1 MRHPQVSRAFVLA
14 LVLTIIAATAA
25 LAEAQAASSPGVLR
39 LATTTS
45 TADSGLLQA
54 ILPAFEKLCACRVDV
69 IAVGSGQALE
79 IGRRGDAD
87 ALLVHSYKA
96 EVQFVA
102 DRHATQRHDVMYN
115 DFVIVGPQADPAKI
129 GGKTSARDAFASL
142 AAAQAPFAS
151 RGDKSGTHTAEL
163 AIWAAAKV
171 APSGAWYRSL
181 GQGMG
186 ETLILA
192 NEQRAYALTD
202 RGTWLSMRE
211 KLANLRI
218 LVGGGSLAENHDSN
232 LRNRYGVMAVNP
244 EIHSGVNIG
253 AARKFVEWI
262 LSPETQR
269 AVGEYG
275 VKRFGQPLFYPDS
288 DEWKATRE
296 VTVKVGAN
304 ARTFTIADLQA
315 LPRETLTNYGPVG
328 VKVGLVGPHSWSGV
342 PLEELLQRTDPTVGE
357 TRHAG
362 SRIRLTSSD
371 GWTATLWWSELFG
384 RVPLGAA
391 LYNVKGCNE
400 CHGVDGEGTAP
411 SGKRPAPA
419 LARRTF
425 ALGRVTTILRA
436 GRDAHAGINP
446 YTEAHVSAA
455 DLQSMLSWLQKPTLT
470 IRGDAYQAP
479 PGRQAVLLAFE
490 RDGRPITGREGLLQL
505 VVGPDEFA
513 GRYSH
518 WVKTVELVR

>member
-1 MRHPQVSRAFVLA
+1 
-14 LVLTIIAATAA
+14 
-25 LAEAQAASSPGVLR
+25 
-39 LATTTS
+39 
-45 TADSGLLQA
+45 LQA

-151 RGDKSGTHTAEL
+151 RGDNSGTHTAEL
-163 AIWAAAKV
+163 AIWSAAKV
-171 APSGAWYRSL
+171 TPEGAWYLSL

-186 ETLILA
+186 ETLMLA
-192 NEQRAYALTD
+192 NERRAYALTD

-211 KLANLRI
+211 KLANLQI
-218 LVGGGSLAENHDSN
+218 LVGGGSLADNRDAS
-232 LRNRYGVMAVNP
+232 LLNRYGVMAINP
-244 EIHSGVNIG
+244 ETHPGVNAA
-253 AARKFVEWI
+253 AARQFVDWI
-262 LSPETQR
+262 LNVETQR
-269 AVGEYG
+269 AIGEYG

-288 DEWKATRE
+288 AEWKATRQ
-296 VTVKVGAN
+296 VTVKVGTN
-304 ARTFTIADLQA
+304 ARTFSIAQLQTM
-315 LPRETLTNYGPVG
+315 PRETLTNYRPVG
-328 VKVGLVGPHSWSGV
+328 VKVGPIASHSWSGV
-342 PLEELLQRTDPTVGE
+342 PLGELLRRTDPGVGE
-357 TRHAG
+357 ARHAG
-362 SRIRLTSSD
+362 SRIRVVSSD
-371 GWTATLWWSELFG
+371 GWAATFWWSELFG
-384 RVPLGAA
+384 RVPRGAA

-400 CHGVDGEGTAP
+400 CHGVDAEGTAP
-411 SGKRPAPA
+411 AGKRPAPA

-425 ALGRVTTILRA
+425 APGRVEAILRA

-446 YTEAHVSAA
+446 YTGAQLSAA
-455 DLQSMLSWLQKPTLT
+455 DLQAMVAWLQTPTST
-470 IRGDAYQAP
+470 VKGDAYQAP
-479 PGRQAVLLAFE
+479 SGRQAILLALE
-490 RDGRPITGREGLLQL
+490 RDGRPMTGREGLLQL

>member
-69 IAVGSGQALE
+69 IAVGSGQALA

-244 EIHSGVNIG
+244 ETHPGVNVG
-253 AARKFVEWI
+253 VARKFVEWI
-262 LSPETQR
+262 LSLETQR

-296 VTVKVGAN
+296 VT
-304 ARTFTIADLQA
+304 
-315 LPRETLTNYGPVG
+315 
-328 VKVGLVGPHSWSGV
+328 
-342 PLEELLQRTDPTVGE
+342 
-357 TRHAG
+357 
-362 SRIRLTSSD
+362 
-371 GWTATLWWSELFG
+371 
-384 RVPLGAA
+384 
-391 LYNVKGCNE
+391 
-400 CHGVDGEGTAP
+400 
-411 SGKRPAPA
+411 
-419 LARRTF
+419 
-425 ALGRVTTILRA
+425 
-436 GRDAHAGINP
+436 
-446 YTEAHVSAA
+446 
-455 DLQSMLSWLQKPTLT
+455 
-470 IRGDAYQAP
+470 
-479 PGRQAVLLAFE
+479 
-490 RDGRPITGREGLLQL
+490 
-505 VVGPDEFA
+505 